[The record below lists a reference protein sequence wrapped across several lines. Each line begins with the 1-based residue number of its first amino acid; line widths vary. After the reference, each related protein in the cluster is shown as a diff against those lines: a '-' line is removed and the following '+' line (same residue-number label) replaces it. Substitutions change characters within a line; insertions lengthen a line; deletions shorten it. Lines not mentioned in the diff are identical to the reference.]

1 MKNPVVS
8 FILAL
13 ASVILAPILIFI
25 EFTALFFAAM
35 VTYEPANPLWIK
47 IISVVV
53 VILIGLLTLSV
64 PVLAVIMGIR
74 ARATA
79 KLVPTKGDGLATA
92 AIVIAG
98 IVSAGVLVAQAY
110 LILMVFGQCSLEGC

>member
-47 IISVVV
+47 IISVIV
-53 VILIGLLTLSV
+53 VI
-64 PVLAVIMGIR
+64 
-74 ARATA
+74 
-79 KLVPTKGDGLATA
+79 
-92 AIVIAG
+92 
-98 IVSAGVLVAQAY
+98 
-110 LILMVFGQCSLEGC
+110 